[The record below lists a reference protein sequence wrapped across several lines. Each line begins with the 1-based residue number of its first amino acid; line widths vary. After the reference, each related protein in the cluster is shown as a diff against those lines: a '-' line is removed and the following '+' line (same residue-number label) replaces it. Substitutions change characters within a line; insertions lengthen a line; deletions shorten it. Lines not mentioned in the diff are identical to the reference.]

1 MRNGTGS
8 KLQCQ
13 PPPERGNEC
22 SSMKR
27 LSRQS
32 GYLAILLG
40 VALGGSAAGQET
52 TPLRTRNLS
61 PMVAVFGL
69 PTWETG
75 LEAHSSEFAIVAEMA
90 SHYRLSGR
98 GE

>member
-1 MRNGTGS
+1 
-8 KLQCQ
+8 
-13 PPPERGNEC
+13 
-22 SSMKR
+22 
-27 LSRQS
+27 
-32 GYLAILLG
+32 
-40 VALGGSAAGQET
+40 
-52 TPLRTRNLS
+52 
-61 PMVAVFGL
+61 MVAVFGL